1 MQLQVRNYVEVVA
14 PVIWKNI
21 FILLVILKY
30 YKQPKYS
37 YIGQWENCQK
47 YVCFFLKKKKTMVH
61 LHNETNAAVKN
72 NEEDSYWLTA
82 EWFIEYTVKKK
93 SSEEYPYDVTLHMKK
108 SGIKI

>member
-1 MQLQVRNYVEVVA
+1 MQLQVRNYLEDVA

-47 YVCFFLKKKKTMVH
+47 YVFEKKTMVH

-93 SSEEYPYDVTLHMKK
+93 KSSEDYPYYVTLHVKK

>member
-1 MQLQVRNYVEVVA
+1 
-14 PVIWKNI
+14 
-21 FILLVILKY
+21 
-30 YKQPKYS
+30 
-37 YIGQWENCQK
+37 
-47 YVCFFLKKKKTMVH
+47 MVH

-93 SSEEYPYDVTLHMKK
+93 KSSEDYPYYVTLHVKK